1 MKPTSFEYHSP
12 ATLDAAL
19 AVLAGAGAREG
30 RVLAGGQSLLP
41 TMALRLARPA
51 HLIDINGIAELA
63 GLRVENNELVI
74 GACVRHAAFERT
86 VEEGPLGRLLAHVV
100 RHIAHY
106 PIRTRG
112 TFCGSLA
119 QADPAAEW
127 CLVAATL
134 SARMV
139 IASAKGRRVVNADAF
154 FEGPMMTAL
163 RDGELLIEARLPL
176 LSAGT
181 HTGFCEFS
189 RRAGDFAIAMA
200 LVTYELRDGVISEAR
215 VGIGGAEDR
224 PRRIAEAEAAM
235 RGKPARQA
243 VFEAVADA
251 AAQAISPARDI
262 RYCAEYRRDA
272 ARAMVLRALA
282 QAAGDAR

>member
-1 MKPTSFEYHSP
+1 M
-12 ATLDAAL
+12 L
-19 AVLAGAGAREG
+19 ADAGARDG
-30 RVLAGGQSLLP
+30 LVLAGGQSLLP
-41 TMALRLARPA
+41 AMALRLARPA
-51 HLIDINGIAELA
+51 HLIDINGIAELSR
-63 GLRVENNELVI
+63 LRCENDELVI
-74 GACVRHAAFERT
+74 GACVRHAAFERA
-86 VEEGPLGRLLAHVV
+86 VDVDDGPLGQLLARVV

-139 IASAKGRRVVNADAF
+139 IASARGRRTVAADAF

-163 RDGELLIEARLPL
+163 RVGELLVEARLPL
-176 LSAGT
+176 LAAGT
-181 HTGFCEFS
+181 RSGFCELS

-200 LVTYELRDGVISEAR
+200 LVTYALHDGVISDPR
-215 VGIGGAEDR
+215 VGLGGVEDC

-235 RGKPARQA
+235 RGKPARQD
-243 VFEAVADA
+243 VFAAVADA
-251 AAQAISPARDI
+251 AAQAIAPISDV
-262 RYCAEYRRDA
+262 RYSAEYRREV
-272 ARAMVLRALA
+272 ARAMVLNALEQSA
-282 QAAGDAR
+282 VEAS

>member
-1 MKPTSFEYHSP
+1 MP

-19 AVLAGAGAREG
+19 AVLADTGAHDGL
-30 RVLAGGQSLLP
+30 VLAGGQSLLP
-41 TMALRLARPA
+41 AMALRLARPA
-51 HLIDINGIAELA
+51 HLIDINGIAELSR
-63 GLRVENNELVI
+63 LRCENSELII
-74 GACVRHAAFERT
+74 GACVRHAAFERH
-86 VEEGPLGRLLAHVV
+86 VDDGPLGQLLARVV

-139 IASAKGRRVVNADAF
+139 IASASGRRTVAADAF

-163 RDGELLIEARLPL
+163 GAGELLVEARLPL
-176 LSAGT
+176 LAAGT
-181 HTGFCEFS
+181 RSGFCELS
-189 RRAGDFAIAMA
+189 RRAGDFAVAMA
-200 LVTYELRDGVISEAR
+200 LVTYALRDGVISEPR
-215 VGIGGAEDR
+215 VGLGGVEDC
-224 PRRIAEAEAAM
+224 PRRSADAEAAM
-235 RGKPARQA
+235 RGKPARQD

-251 AAQAISPARDI
+251 AAQAIAPSSDV
-262 RYCAEYRRDA
+262 RYSAEYRREA
-272 ARAMVLRALA
+272 TRAMVLNALE
-282 QAAGDAR
+282 QSAAEAS

>member
-1 MKPTSFEYHSP
+1 MKPAAFEYYSP

-19 AVLAGAGAREG
+19 AALAAAGAQDG

-63 GLRVENNELVI
+63 SLRVEQNELVI
-74 GACVRHAAFERT
+74 GACVRHAAFERPA
-86 VEEGPLGRLLAHVV
+86 EDGPLGRLLARVV

-139 IASAKGRRVVNADAF
+139 IANAKGRRAVNADAF

-176 LSAGT
+176 LAAGT
-181 HTGFCEFS
+181 RTGFCELS

-200 LVTYELRDGVISEAR
+200 LVTYELRDGVISEPR
-215 VGIGGAEDR
+215 VGLGGVEDS
-224 PRRIAEAEAAM
+224 PRRIAEAEAAL
-235 RGKPARQA
+235 RGKPARQD
-243 VFEAVADA
+243 VFETAADA
-251 AAQAISPARDI
+251 ASQAISPMSDI
-262 RYCAEYRRDA
+262 RCSADYRREV

-282 QAAGDAR
+282 QAAGDVR

>member
-1 MKPTSFEYHSP
+1 MKPAPFEYHTP

-19 AVLAGAGAREG
+19 AALAGMADGV
-30 RVLAGGQSLLP
+30 VLAGGQSLLP

-63 GLRVENNELVI
+63 RLRVENNALVI
-74 GACVRHAAFERT
+74 GACVRHAALERPA
-86 VEEGPLGRLLAHVV
+86 ENGPLGRVLARVA

-127 CLVAATL
+127 CLAAATL

-139 IASAKGRRVVNADAF
+139 IASAGGRREVDADAF

-163 RDGELLIEARLPL
+163 RGGELLIEARLPL
-176 LSAGT
+176 LDAGT
-181 HTGFCEFS
+181 RTGFGEFS

-200 LVTYELRDGVISEAR
+200 LVTYELRDGLMHNPR
-215 VGIGGAEDR
+215 VGVGGVEDR
-224 PRRIAEAEAAM
+224 PRRMSEAEAAM
-235 RGKPARQA
+235 RGQPARAA
-243 VFEAVADA
+243 VFETVADA
-251 AAQAISPARDI
+251 AAKALSPLGDI
-262 RYCAEYRRDA
+262 RYDTGYRRDA
-272 ARAMVLRALA
+272 ARAMVLRALRD
-282 QAAGDAR
+282 AAGDVL